1 MTALVRRRSRDQ
13 PWASPEQV
21 RQVILERD
29 AEERPAALPGEPPRV
44 GRPPQGGRV
53 EVSAL
58 YTVKIDGSDLRVIAR
73 PDEFTRAAQPAW
85 SPDGRRL
92 AFSAFDPTGRD
103 PLIRVIP
110 ANGGLT
116 TAVAPGTAPT
126 WSHDGAK
133 LAYNVSGKPGFAT
146 DWTEPGRNDERIEAL
161 TLSGPRAGRVELL
174 ARGIWPRWSPTDD
187 RLAFVARLNANWDVY
202 VRSAD
207 GANLL
212 RLTDDPGLD
221 TFPIWSADGL
231 ALIFLSNRGNRWD
244 LYKARGDGRGAVAR
258 LTNQRRREDQ
268 ATLSPDGQWVAFT
281 DGPGRRDSRILLLDL
296 AAGTVR
302 PLLDAPSGDRDPA
315 WSPDGKRIAF
325 VSRRPS
331 PLVPIPL
338 ENRDPEQVKESKG
351 VRDRL

>member
-21 RQVILERD
+21 RQVVLERD
-29 AEERPAALPGEPPRV
+29 AVERPAALPGEPPRV
-44 GRPPQGGRV
+44 ARSPQPARV
-53 EVSAL
+53 EVAAL

-103 PLIRVIP
+103 PLIRVVP
-110 ANGGLT
+110 AAGGPT
-116 TAVAPGTAPT
+116 TAVASGTAPS
-126 WSHDGAK
+126 WSRDGSR
-133 LAYNVSGKPGFAT
+133 LAYSVSGKPGFAT

-161 TLSGPRAGRVELL
+161 SLTGAGAGRVELL

-207 GANLL
+207 GANLV
-212 RLTDDPGLD
+212 RLTNDPGLD
-221 TFPIWSADGL
+221 TFPIWSADGR
-231 ALIFLSNRGNRWD
+231 AVIFLSNRGNRWD
-244 LYKARGDGRGAVAR
+244 LYKSPADGRGAASR
-258 LTNQRRREDQ
+258 LTNHRRREDQ
-268 ATLSPDGQWVAFT
+268 ATLSPDGRWVAFT

-296 AAGTVR
+296 ASGTTR
-302 PLLDAPSGDRDPA
+302 PLLEVPSGDCDPA
-315 WSPDGKRIAF
+315 WSPDGRRIAF

-331 PLVPIPL
+331 PLVPIPP
-338 ENRDPEQVKESKG
+338 ENQNPGQARESRG
-351 VRDRL
+351 DSDRL